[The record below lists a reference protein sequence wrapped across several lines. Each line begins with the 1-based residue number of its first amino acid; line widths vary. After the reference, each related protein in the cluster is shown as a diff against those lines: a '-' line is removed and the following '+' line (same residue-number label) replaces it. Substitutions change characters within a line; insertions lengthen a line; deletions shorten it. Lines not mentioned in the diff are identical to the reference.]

1 MSAEHAQPAKD
12 SMDSMGISPSRRAAV
27 NLRRS
32 VVDEFWKQRDP
43 RLARI
48 LGFMESVESWM
59 VDDHEQVAGALGLL
73 TRKLASA
80 NPNSVVQQA
89 DAMLDIMAYMSS
101 PRAIRLL
108 EWMDGHFQNEIAL
121 QMVERAIER
130 PDDPRAQIL
139 LDRLQAMRSLALLGR
154 IFCPTRTRLV
164 AEALR
169 VHQAA
174 QDG

>member
-1 MSAEHAQPAKD
+1 MSAEQVQTVGDP
-12 SMDSMGISPSRRAAV
+12 METMGISPARRAAV

-32 VVDEFWKQRDP
+32 VVTEFWKQRDP

-59 VDDHEQVAGALGLL
+59 VDDHEQVAGALTGL
-73 TRKLASA
+73 TRKLAAA
-80 NPNSVVQQA
+80 NPSSVAQQA

-121 QMVERAIER
+121 QMVERATQR
-130 PDDPRAQIL
+130 PDDPRAQLL
-139 LDRLQAMRSLALLGR
+139 LDRLQTMRSLALLGR
-154 IFCPTRTRLV
+154 IFSPTRTRLV

-169 VHQAA
+169 IHQAS
-174 QDG
+174 QEG